1 MAVHSI
7 LTEKDIKKI
16 LNNYNIGELISFIG
30 IKDGIENTNYLI
42 RTEVNKFI
50 LTIFENRVKS
60 SELPFFYDL
69 MQNSF
74 NKKINCPTVV
84 ERLNGKTSVLFQKKQ
99 TSIFTFL
106 NGKCLKNWNFNNCY
120 DIGFMLGK
128 FHKKNKN
135 FKKRINNHFGI
146 KEWKKLFS
154 KCKQDINKILPFEK
168 DFIEKELAFLVKNWP
183 LNSLPKGI
191 IHADLFP
198 DNVLFENRK
207 ISGIIDFYFSC
218 YDFLAYDL
226 AILVNA
232 WCFSKKNFKQNFYEN
247 LIKGYQSVRPLT
259 TNEKKKFN
267 ILLRGASMRF
277 LMTRIFDKINVP
289 KKNNV
294 TIKDP
299 SEYLFKLKFHQ
310 SNNDSYAYF

>member
-1 MAVHSI
+1 MNN
-7 LTEKDIKKI
+7 KI
-16 LNNYNIGELISFIG
+16 II
-30 IKDGIENTNYLI
+30 DQQ
-42 RTEVNKFI
+42 
-50 LTIFENRVKS
+50 
-60 SELPFFYDL
+60 D
-69 MQNSF
+69 
-74 NKKINCPTVV
+74 
-84 ERLNGKTSVLFQKKQ
+84 
-99 TSIFTFL
+99 
-106 NGKCLKNWNFNNCY
+106 
-120 DIGFMLGK
+120 
-128 FHKKNKN
+128 
-135 FKKRINNHFGI
+135 
-146 KEWKKLFS
+146 KKLMLEILEKYPYQFYVYGS
-154 KCKQDINKILPFEK
+154 RTKGLAQKYSDIDICYFDDIPQQDINKILPLEK
-168 DFIEKELAFLVKNWP
+168 DFIEKELAFLSKNWP

-232 WCFSKKNFKQNFYEN
+232 WCFSKKNFKQDFYEN

-259 TNEKKKFN
+259 KNEKKKFN

-277 LMTRIFDKINVP
+277 LMTRIFDKIHTP

-310 SNNDSYAYF
+310 SNNDSDAYF

>member
-16 LNNYNIGELISFIG
+16 LNNYDIGKLISFFG

-50 LTIFENRVKS
+50 LTIFENRVKI

-74 NKKINCPTVV
+74 NKNINCPTVV
-84 ERLNGKTSVLFQKKQ
+84 ERLNGKNSVLFQKKQ

-106 NGKCLKNWNFNNCY
+106 NGKCLKNWNINNCY
-120 DIGFMLGK
+120 DVGSMLGM

-135 FKKRINNHFGI
+135 FKKRIYNHFGI
-146 KEWKKLFS
+146 KEWKRLFS
-154 KCKQDINKILPFEK
+154 KCKQDINRILPFEK
-168 DFIEKELAFLVKNWP
+168 DFIEKELAFLIKNWP

-232 WCFSKKNFKQNFYEN
+232 WCFSKKNFKQDFYEN

-259 TNEKKKFN
+259 KNEKKKFN

-277 LMTRIFDKINVP
+277 LMTRIFDKIHTP

-310 SNNDSYAYF
+310 SNNDSDAYF

>member
-7 LTEKDIKKI
+7 LTEKDIKGI
-16 LNNYNIGELISFIG
+16 LNNYDIGKLVDYTG

-50 LTIFENRVKS
+50 LTIFENRVKT
-60 SELPFFYDL
+60 SELPFFFDL

-74 NKKINCPTVV
+74 RKKINCPTVV
-84 ERLNGKTSVLFQKKQ
+84 GRLNGKKSVIFQKKQ
-99 TSIFTFL
+99 ISIFTFL
-106 NGKCLKNWNFNNCY
+106 NGKCLKNWNINNCY
-120 DIGFMLGK
+120 DIGVMLGT
-128 FHKKNKN
+128 FHVKNRS

-146 KEWKKLFS
+146 KEWKRLFS
-154 KCKQDINKILPFEK
+154 KCKQEINKILPSEK
-168 DFIEKELAFLVKNWP
+168 NYIEKELIFLFKNWP
-183 LNSLPKGI
+183 SNSLPKGI

-232 WCFSKKNFKQNFYEN
+232 WCFSKSNFKKKFYKN
-247 LIKGYQSVRPLT
+247 LLNGYESIRPLT

-277 LMTRIFDKINVP
+277 LMTRIFDKVNTP

-299 SEYLFKLKFHQ
+299 LEYLFKLKFHQ
-310 SNNDSYAYF
+310 SNKDSYAYF